1 MGPAPDLLLVL
12 RSLLNRGL
20 AAAVLAAAAGLGA
33 ADRHQPV
40 DTQPAGRP
48 LPSREA
54 AARIRVPAGF
64 QVTLAAAEPD
74 VRQPIAIAYD
84 DRGRLWVAESHS
96 YAGSTFTDEKHDRI
110 LIFEDADGDG
120 VFESRKVFHDQLNR
134 LTSLTPGFGG
144 VWVATAPHLA
154 FIPDH
159 NGDDVP
165 DGDPVVHLDGWTL
178 GAEHNTVN
186 GLTWGPDGWLYG
198 RHGIK
203 QASQVGRPGTPA
215 ANRIE
220 VACSIW
226 RYHPTRQTFEV
237 IADGTINPWGLDF
250 DAHGQAFMSTSVV
263 DHLWHVVPGARFERW
278 KDRGGHPDPY
288 SYELMTSTND
298 HLHWGGGAWDK
309 GGRLSGGND
318 ALGGG
323 HSHCDAMIYLGD
335 RWPAEFRGTVFMSNI
350 HGRRI
355 NRDAIVRQAG
365 DGRYVAKHQPDFITV
380 DDPWFRAISLAY
392 GPDGDVVM
400 TDWSDFGECHD
411 RDGVHRSSGRL
422 YKISWGA
429 PRRVAI
435 DLRRES
441 NAALVALQRHANEFH
456 VRHARRLLQER
467 AHAGQDMK
475 DVHVALQQMLRDST
489 ASTEKLRALWT
500 LHVTGGASSAWLAT
514 QLDSTDEHLRHWAVR
529 LLTDHGPTPEI
540 LPRLVSLAQ
549 SEPRWLVQ
557 VALASALPRFD
568 ATVRAPL
575 AHALAV
581 ALAPNSDPNLT
592 RLIWY
597 GLQPTVTRDPAS
609 SARLALAT
617 RAPALRRFVVRRLAE
632 AMADNAL
639 AGDALIGALG
649 QTPSAAIQLDLLEA
663 MALGLK
669 GRREVRAPAEASR
682 VLRELARSGAASMRQ
697 PATLL
702 AATFGDETAL
712 AALRTTMKAR
722 ANSGT
727 DRVAALERLAE
738 LRPPWLI
745 GDLLALV
752 RAGDLTE
759 PALRALPAFADPRVV
774 DVVVSAFPR
783 LSATAR
789 VAAIQTLIAR
799 ADSAR
804 GLLDAVAAGR
814 IDRREISLVQ
824 ARQIAQLGDASLA
837 GQLDRVWGSVGKPSS
852 ETEATLR
859 RLRHE
864 LTPAVLQGANLA
876 AGSQV
881 YDQRCAACHQLFGR
895 GQSLGPDLTGSGR
908 KDLEYLLLNV
918 VDPNA
923 VIASDY
929 RLSVVT
935 LKDGQVHS
943 GSIVKETDRAVTLR
957 TMAAEVTVD
966 RAEIKS
972 TQRLPMSLMPPGLF
986 ESLSAT
992 ELRDLV
998 GYLMSDG
1005 PNAPAKP

>member
-1 MGPAPDLLLVL
+1 M
-12 RSLLNRGL
+12 
-20 AAAVLAAAAGLGA
+20 AACTAATTLFA

-54 AARIRVPAGF
+54 AARIHVPAGF

-74 VRQPIAIAYD
+74 VRQPIALAYD
-84 DRGRLWVAESHS
+84 DRGRLWVAESYS
-96 YAGSTFTDEKHDRI
+96 YAGSTFTDERHDRI
-110 LIFEDADGDG
+110 LILEDADGDG
-120 VFESRKVFHDQLNR
+120 VFESRKVFHDRLNR
-134 LTSLTPGFGG
+134 LTSLVPGFGG
-144 VWVATAPHLA
+144 VWVTTAPHLA
-154 FIPDH
+154 FIPDRD
-159 NGDDVP
+159 GDDVP
-165 DGDPVVHLDGWTL
+165 DGAPVVHLDGWTL
-178 GAEHNTVN
+178 EAEHNTVN

-203 QASQVGRPGTPA
+203 KSSLVGRPGA
-215 ANRIE
+215 ATADRLE
-220 VACSIW
+220 VGCAIW
-226 RYHPTRQTFEV
+226 RYHPTRQAFEV
-237 IADGTINPWGLDF
+237 VADGTINPWGLDF

-288 SYELMTSTND
+288 SYELMTSTSD

-335 RWPAEFRGTVFMSNI
+335 RWPAEYRGSVFLSNI

-355 NRDAIVRQAG
+355 NRDALSRLPA
-365 DGRYVAKHQPDFITV
+365 DGRYAARHQPDFITV
-380 DDPWFRAISLAY
+380 EDPWFRAISLAY

-400 TDWSDFGECHD
+400 SDWSDFGECHD

-429 PRRVAI
+429 PRRVAV
-435 DLRRES
+435 DLARES

-467 AHAGQDMK
+467 AHAGQDMSA
-475 DVHVALQQMLRDST
+475 VHAALQQMLREAT
-489 ASTEKLRALWT
+489 TTTETLRALWT
-500 LHVTGGASSAWLAT
+500 LHVTRGATEAGLTAL
-514 QLDSTDEHLRHWAVR
+514 LDSTDEHVRHWAVR
-529 LLTDHGPTPEI
+529 LLTEQGPSPAI
-540 LPRLVSLAQ
+540 VARLVALART
-549 SEPRWLVQ
+549 EPRWLVQ
-557 VALASALPRFD
+557 LALAAALQRVEVPARP
-568 ATVRAPL
+568 PL
-575 AHALAV
+575 AHALA
-581 ALAPNSDPNLT
+581 ATLPPAADPNLL
-592 RLIWY
+592 RLLWY
-597 GLQPTVTRDPAS
+597 GLQPTVIRDPAA
-609 SARLALAT
+609 SARLALGT
-617 RAPALRRFVVRRLAE
+617 QAPLLRRFVARRLAE
-632 AMADNAL
+632 AMADVPA
-639 AGDALIGALG
+639 AGDALISALG
-649 QTPSAAIQLDLLEA
+649 DAPSEAAQLDLLAA
-663 MALGLK
+663 MNLGLK
-669 GRREVRAPAEASR
+669 GRRQVRAPRDAARVLRQLSLSGAAPVRAPAQR
-682 VLRELARSGAASMRQ
+682 
-697 PATLL
+697 L

-712 AALRTTMKAR
+712 AALRATM
-722 ANSGT
+722 N
-727 DRVAALERLAE
+727 DRQTPGDDRLAALERLAE
-738 LRPPWLI
+738 LKPNWLVD
-745 GDLLALV
+745 DLLALV

-759 PALRALPAFADPRVV
+759 PALRALPGFADRRVV
-774 DVVVSAFPR
+774 EVV
-783 LSATAR
+783 LSVYPQLSPTAR
-789 VAAIQTLIAR
+789 VAAVHALIAR

-824 ARQIAQLGDASLA
+824 ARQIAQLGDAALA

-852 ETEATLR
+852 ETEGTLR

-864 LTPAVLQGANLA
+864 LTPAVLQGADLS
-876 AGSQV
+876 AGSRV
-881 YDQRCAACHQLFGR
+881 YDQRCAACHTLFGR
-895 GQSLGPDLTGSGR
+895 GQSIGPDLTGSGR

-957 TMAAEVTVD
+957 TMTAEVTVE

-986 ESLSAT
+986 EALSAT

-1005 PNAPAKP
+1005 AGANAPAQP